1 MTTTPT
7 PTTIARAE
15 LVRPPFELRFKLRD
29 GDTIDFLNR
38 KHWQHKAEL
47 AWDLTT
53 SYPEPRVL
61 LRYDDEFDGPRW
73 GDRGPITVVET
84 ERCGICFVMQQYDG
98 HWTIVENVPYDAVR
112 RTADGKV
119 PPSEYRRAASEE
131 YLRLINGAK
140 ELYGEDYWDELED
153 VWW

>member
-1 MTTTPT
+1 MSAPMA
-7 PTTIARAE
+7 TTIARAE
-15 LVRPPFELRFKLRD
+15 LVRAPSELRFKLRD
-29 GDTIDFLNR
+29 GDTIDLLNGEYWR
-38 KHWQHKAEL
+38 PKAEL

-61 LRYDDEFDGPRW
+61 LHYDNDFNESFW
-73 GDRGPITVVET
+73 GNRGPITVVET
-84 ERCGICFVMQQYDG
+84 ERCGICFVMQDYDG
-98 HWTIVENVPYDAVR
+98 YWTVVENVPYDAVR